1 MEDKPKPPEDGPTSG
16 SADGTDSSPTA
27 LGTTQN
33 IAGLLTYILFWASG
47 IVFLLVEKDNKFVRF
62 HAMQSIVIFVPL
74 TVASV
79 VAGFLPV
86 FGGLVVVLV
95 NIAIIGIWLLM
106 MFQAFQNKWYKFP
119 YAGEYAETQLKNMGS
134 D

>member
-1 MEDKPKPPEDGPTSG
+1 
-16 SADGTDSSPTA
+16 
-27 LGTTQN
+27 
-33 IAGLLTYILFWASG
+33 
-47 IVFLLVEKDNKFVRF
+47 
-62 HAMQSIVIFVPL
+62 MQSIVIFVPL

-95 NIAIIGIWLLM
+95 NIAILGIWLLM
-106 MFQAFQNKWYKFP
+106 MYQAFQNNWYKFP
-119 YAGEYAETQLKNMGS
+119 YAGEYAESQLKNMGS